1 MSLSLLSPASPRA
14 VLEPAPVEVAV
25 RIAEVFHSIQGE
37 GRFAGTPSVFVRTT
51 GCNLRCW
58 FCDTPYASWRPE
70 GNHRTVGELLEEIRQ
85 LDCPHVVLT
94 GGEPLLQPGIVPLS
108 QQLRREG
115 FVVTVE
121 TAGTVYRPV
130 DADLMSVSPKLSNS
144 GPRERGRWTR
154 RHERDRDRPD
164 VLKRL
169 LGEYEVQLK
178 YVIDT
183 AADLEELAEVLAS
196 YPEVRAEQVWLMPQ
210 GVTTADLAAREAWL
224 APAAERLGYRYCP
237 RRHIELFGNV
247 RGT

>member
-1 MSLSLLSPASPRA
+1 MSSSLLSPTLHRVA
-14 VLEPAPVEVAV
+14 LNPAPAEVSV

-58 FCDTPYASWRPE
+58 FCDTPYTSWRPE
-70 GNHRTVGELLEEIRQ
+70 GGHRPVENLLREIRQ
-85 LDCPHVVLT
+85 FDCPHVVLT

-108 QQLRREG
+108 QHLRSEG
-115 FVVTVE
+115 FVVTIE

-130 DADLMSVSPKLSNS
+130 AADLMSISPKLSNS
-144 GPRERGRWTR
+144 GPRDGGRWAR
-154 RHERDRDRPD
+154 RHEQDRDRPD
-164 VLKRL
+164 VLRRL
-169 LGEYEVQLK
+169 LSEYDTQLK

-183 AADLEELAEVLAS
+183 PADLEELAGVLAG

-210 GVTTADLAAREAWL
+210 GVTMADLTTREAWL
-224 APAAERLGYRYCP
+224 ASEAARLGYRYCP
-237 RRHIELFGNV
+237 RRHIELYGNV